1 MSAYLTT
8 YYLLL
13 TRCASPQGA
22 LVVATTTSYHLPP
35 LTRYVS
41 TSRRP
46 SACRWIS
53 ARCASKSGLVPVL
66 TLTHYPNTLTL
77 YPLWLCSLWQ
87 VSARLT
93 KAPCALV
100 QPQWGVSPQ
109 MQRFM
114 RAQAPL
120 TMTVLSLALHARAT
134 LT

>member
-53 ARCASKSGLVPVL
+53 ARCASVG
-66 TLTHYPNTLTL
+66 
-77 YPLWLCSLWQ
+77 
-87 VSARLT
+87 
-93 KAPCALV
+93 APDQGAVCPRTAAVGCL
-100 QPQWGVSPQ
+100 
-109 MQRFM
+109 
-114 RAQAPL
+114 AADA
-120 TMTVLSLALHARAT
+120 ALHACAGT
-134 LT
+134 TYYQLYYH